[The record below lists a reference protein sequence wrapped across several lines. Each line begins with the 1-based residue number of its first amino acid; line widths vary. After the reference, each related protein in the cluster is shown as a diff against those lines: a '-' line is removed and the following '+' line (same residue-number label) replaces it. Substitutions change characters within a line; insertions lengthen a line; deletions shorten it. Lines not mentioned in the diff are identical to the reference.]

1 MNFKRKSSYVIVF
14 IFIDILLCA
23 SLYFIIDATNIN
35 LLKKEITSLSKLDI
49 SVEKINKDS
58 KTYFK
63 YRIVENTI
71 KDFLNDYSYK
81 INEVY
86 EFVDD
91 DKLIKILSYDNY
103 LNDGPEFNDSKHY
116 LVDRKIKFNNI
127 INELEKI
134 LEEDNI
140 KKLIRNKI
148 TNEYYITLYDEMIF
162 SDEFNEQ
169 FENNRIFLKELRDKY
184 NNIYDTSLEV
194 LNFLSLYKDSWKLE
208 NGEIKFINNDLLN
221 YYNSLISKIS

>member
-49 SVEKINKDS
+49 SVDKINKDS

-116 LVDRKIKFNNI
+116 LVDNKIKFNNI

-221 YYNSLISKIS
+221 YYNNLISKIS

>member
-49 SVEKINKDS
+49 SVDKINKDS

-91 DKLIKILSYDNY
+91 DKLIKIL
-103 LNDGPEFNDSKHY
+103 
-116 LVDRKIKFNNI
+116 
-127 INELEKI
+127 
-134 LEEDNI
+134 
-140 KKLIRNKI
+140 
-148 TNEYYITLYDEMIF
+148 
-162 SDEFNEQ
+162 
-169 FENNRIFLKELRDKY
+169 
-184 NNIYDTSLEV
+184 
-194 LNFLSLYKDSWKLE
+194 
-208 NGEIKFINNDLLN
+208 LLN
-221 YYNSLISKIS
+221 YLLQQENLVIMLLYIVKKLGRRQM

>member
-49 SVEKINKDS
+49 SVDKINKDS

-140 KKLIRNKI
+140 KKLIRNKV
-148 TNEYYITLYDEMIF
+148 TNQYYITLYDEMIF

>member
-49 SVEKINKDS
+49 SVDKINKDS

-91 DKLIKILSYDNY
+91 DKLIKILFYDNY

-116 LVDRKIKFNNI
+116 LVDNKIKFNNI

-221 YYNSLISKIS
+221 YYNNLISKIS

>member
-49 SVEKINKDS
+49 SVDKINKDS

-116 LVDRKIKFNNI
+116 LVDNKIKFNNI

-140 KKLIRNKI
+140 KKLIRNKV
-148 TNEYYITLYDEMIF
+148 TNQYYITLYDEMIF

-221 YYNSLISKIS
+221 YYNNLISKIS

>member
-49 SVEKINKDS
+49 SVDKINKDS

-116 LVDRKIKFNNI
+116 LVDNKIKFNNI

-221 YYNSLISKIS
+221 YYNSLIYKIS

>member
-49 SVEKINKDS
+49 SVDKINKDS

-140 KKLIRNKI
+140 KKLIRNKV

-221 YYNSLISKIS
+221 YYNNLISKIS

>member
-49 SVEKINKDS
+49 SVDKINKDS

-86 EFVDD
+86 DFVDD

-221 YYNSLISKIS
+221 YYNNLISKIS

>member
-49 SVEKINKDS
+49 SVDKINKDS

-184 NNIYDTSLEV
+184 NNIYDASLEV

>member
-49 SVEKINKDS
+49 SVDKINKDS

-116 LVDRKIKFNNI
+116 LVDNKIKFNNI

>member
-49 SVEKINKDS
+49 SVDKINKDS

-91 DKLIKILSYDNY
+91 DKLIMILSYDNY

-221 YYNSLISKIS
+221 YYNNLISKIS

>member
-49 SVEKINKDS
+49 SVDKINKDS

-86 EFVDD
+86 DFIDD

>member
-49 SVEKINKDS
+49 SVDKIIKDS

-103 LNDGPEFNDSKHY
+103 LNDGPGFNDSKHY

-148 TNEYYITLYDEMIF
+148 TNEYNITLYDEMIF

-221 YYNSLISKIS
+221 YFNSLFSKIS

>member
-49 SVEKINKDS
+49 SVDKINKDS

>member
-49 SVEKINKDS
+49 SVDKINKDS

-86 EFVDD
+86 EFVGD

>member
-49 SVEKINKDS
+49 SVDKINKDS

-169 FENNRIFLKELRDKY
+169 FENNRIFLKE
-184 NNIYDTSLEV
+184 
-194 LNFLSLYKDSWKLE
+194 
-208 NGEIKFINNDLLN
+208 
-221 YYNSLISKIS
+221 

>member
-49 SVEKINKDS
+49 SVDKINKDG

-221 YYNSLISKIS
+221 YYNNLISKIS

>member
-49 SVEKINKDS
+49 SVDKINKDS

-116 LVDRKIKFNNI
+116 LVDNKIKFDNI

-140 KKLIRNKI
+140 KKLIRNKV

-221 YYNSLISKIS
+221 YYNNLISKIS

>member
-49 SVEKINKDS
+49 SVDKINKDS

-86 EFVDD
+86 DFIDD

-116 LVDRKIKFNNI
+116 LVDNKIKFNNI

-140 KKLIRNKI
+140 KKLIRNKV
-148 TNEYYITLYDEMIF
+148 TNQYYITLYDEMIF

>member
-49 SVEKINKDS
+49 SVDKINKDS

-116 LVDRKIKFNNI
+116 LVDNKIKFNNI

-140 KKLIRNKI
+140 KKLIRNKV

-221 YYNSLISKIS
+221 YYNNLISKIS

>member
-49 SVEKINKDS
+49 SVDKINKDS

-86 EFVDD
+86 DFVDD

>member
-49 SVEKINKDS
+49 SVDKINKDS

-86 EFVDD
+86 DFIDD

-116 LVDRKIKFNNI
+116 LVDNKIKFNNI

>member
-49 SVEKINKDS
+49 SVDKINKDS

-116 LVDRKIKFNNI
+116 FVDRKIKFNNI

-221 YYNSLISKIS
+221 YYNNLISKIS

>member
-49 SVEKINKDS
+49 SVDKINKDS

-63 YRIVENTI
+63 YRIVDNTI

>member
-49 SVEKINKDS
+49 SVDKINKDS

-116 LVDRKIKFNNI
+116 LVDRKNKFNNI

-148 TNEYYITLYDEMIF
+148 TNEYYITLYDDLIF

-221 YYNSLISKIS
+221 YYNNLISKIS

>member
-49 SVEKINKDS
+49 SVDKINKDS

-184 NNIYDTSLEV
+184 NNYDTSLEV

>member
-49 SVEKINKDS
+49 SVDKINKDS

-169 FENNRIFLKELRDKY
+169 FENNRIFFKELRDKY

-221 YYNSLISKIS
+221 YYNNLISKIS

>member
-49 SVEKINKDS
+49 SVDKINKDS

-116 LVDRKIKFNNI
+116 LVDNKIKFNNI

-140 KKLIRNKI
+140 KKLIRNKV
-148 TNEYYITLYDEMIF
+148 TNQYYITLYDEMIF

>member
-221 YYNSLISKIS
+221 YYNNLISKIS

>member
-49 SVEKINKDS
+49 SVDKINKDS

-134 LEEDNI
+134 LEEKKK

-221 YYNSLISKIS
+221 YYNNLISKIS

>member
-116 LVDRKIKFNNI
+116 LVDNKIKFNNI

>member
-49 SVEKINKDS
+49 SVDKINKDS

-140 KKLIRNKI
+140 KKLIRNKV

>member
-49 SVEKINKDS
+49 SVDKINKDS

-116 LVDRKIKFNNI
+116 LVDNKIKFNNI

-140 KKLIRNKI
+140 KKLIRNKV
-148 TNEYYITLYDEMIF
+148 TNKYYITLYDEMIF

-221 YYNSLISKIS
+221 YYNNLISKIS

>member
-49 SVEKINKDS
+49 SVDKINKDS

-86 EFVDD
+86 DFIDD

-116 LVDRKIKFNNI
+116 LVDNKIKFNNI

-221 YYNSLISKIS
+221 YYNNLISKIS

>member
-1 MNFKRKSSYVIVF
+1 MNFKRKSSYEIVF

-116 LVDRKIKFNNI
+116 LVDNKIKFNNI

-140 KKLIRNKI
+140 KKLIRNKV

-208 NGEIKFINNDLLN
+208 NGEI
-221 YYNSLISKIS
+221 

>member
-49 SVEKINKDS
+49 SVDKINKDS

-103 LNDGPEFNDSKHY
+103 LNDGPEFKDSKYY
-116 LVDRKIKFNNI
+116 LVDSKIKFNNI

-140 KKLIRNKI
+140 KKLIRNKV
-148 TNEYYITLYDEMIF
+148 TNEYYITLYDKMIF

-194 LNFLSLYKDSWKLE
+194 LNFLSLYNDSWKLE

-221 YYNSLISKIS
+221 YYNNLISKIS

>member
-49 SVEKINKDS
+49 SVDKINKDS

-103 LNDGPEFNDSKHY
+103 LNDGTEFNDSKHY
-116 LVDRKIKFNNI
+116 LVDNKIKFNNI

-140 KKLIRNKI
+140 KKLIRNKV

-221 YYNSLISKIS
+221 YYNNLISKIS

>member
-49 SVEKINKDS
+49 SVDKINKDS

-221 YYNSLISKIS
+221 YYNNLISKIS

>member
-49 SVEKINKDS
+49 SVDKINKDS

-103 LNDGPEFNDSKHY
+103 LNDGSEFNDSKHY